1 MRSFQRFLCLMLA
14 GIIMLCSTSALAVE
28 ESTSDTIVE
37 PTLSPDAAT
46 YSEETPELLEEDQ
59 LIAYSA
65 ILIEA
70 DSGEAIFEKD
80 ADTIRYPAST
90 TKIMTVLLAL
100 MMVED
105 LDQTV
110 TVSETAVDIPS
121 DSSTMSLSAGEEISF
136 RDVLYGTM
144 MVSAN
149 DGANVIAETVSGSIE
164 NFVDLM
170 NQTAEIFGCTNTH
183 FANPHG
189 YHDENHYTTAR
200 DMAIIAREAME
211 NETFRDIVATT
222 SYTIGKTNKHRARSL
237 TSRSTI
243 LIPSTTDSTN
253 KYYYE
258 YANGIKTG
266 SHSKAGYCFVG
277 SAEKDGVSLISVVLY
292 TSRRGMWT
300 DTKKLMEYGFSQYVS
315 VSPVDLYNM
324 NPITLEITGFSTSD
338 TNMGKLQLTCVP
350 ADTEASNTKI
360 VATQDEIDAMASNLR
375 NTVLIEYT
383 RDFTAPITAGETMGT
398 MTYFTDSGQAVEY
411 NLIASRS
418 IAKRENAPKTIEEI
432 VAEAEADPNPFP
444 PLTVELVIYMVAPF
458 FLLWLIIHLIRK
470 LLRKRRV
477 RNAKVPKPKS
487 RYMK

>member
-1 MRSFQRFLCLMLA
+1 MRSFRRFVSVLLA
-14 GIIMLCSTSALAVE
+14 CTFLLCSCPALAVE
-28 ESTSDTIVE
+28 STGDTIVE

-65 ILIEA
+65 ILVEEN
-70 DSGEAIFEKD
+70 SGEVIFEKD
-80 ADTIRYPAST
+80 ADTVRYPAST

-110 TVSETAVDIPS
+110 VVSETAVDIPS
-121 DSSTMSLSAGEEISF
+121 DSSTMSLTAGEELSL

-144 MVSAN
+144 MISAN
-149 DGANVIAETVSGSIE
+149 DGANVIAETVSGSIA

-189 YHDENHYTTAR
+189 YHDDNHYTTAR
-200 DMAIIAREAME
+200 DMAIIAREAMQ
-211 NETFRDIVATT
+211 NETFREIVGTT
-222 SYTIGKTNKHRARSL
+222 SFTIAKTNKHRARSL

-243 LIPSTTDSTN
+243 LLTGTTDSPN
-253 KYYYE
+253 KYYYQ
-258 YANGIKTG
+258 YATGIKTG

-277 SAEKDGVSLISVVLY
+277 SAEKDGVNLISVVLY

-324 NPITLEITGFSTSD
+324 NPITLETSGFSLSD
-338 TNMGKLQLTCVP
+338 TAMGKLSLTCV
-350 ADTEASNTKI
+350 AVDEEARNTRI
-360 VATQDEIDAMASNLR
+360 TATQDEIDAMASNLR
-375 NTVLIEYT
+375 STVLIEYT
-383 RDFTAPITAGETMGT
+383 RDFTAPITAGEIIGK
-398 MTYFTDSGQAVEY
+398 MTYFTDSGKAVEY

-418 IAKRENAPKTIEEI
+418 IAKRENAPKTLEEI
-432 VAEAEADPNPFP
+432 VAETDADPNPFP
-444 PLTVELVIYMVAPF
+444 PLTVELVAYMVVPI
-458 FLLWLIIHLIRK
+458 FLLWLVIH
-470 LLRKRRV
+470 LLRKMMKKRRV
-477 RNAKVPKPKS
+477 HNAKVPKPKS